1 MTRAR
6 VRHIIFMTEKNIL
19 QEAYDS
25 LCPNASVPKT
35 FSVVYTGRMK
45 DYGST
50 LSMNGRHLELKLSR
64 QFYTVAREI
73 QIGMAQEL
81 LCKLLRKKKDTI
93 YIDLYNNFV
102 KNLHLAVPKNRID
115 PELEESFD
123 RVNERYF
130 LGLVE
135 KPNLRWG
142 RQAVR
147 TFGSYDFKN
156 DTITISRIFRDADP
170 RYVDY
175 IMFHEMLHKQRKFKS
190 NASRTTYHDSKFK
203 RAEKIFKDSDML
215 EKELGRFA
223 TKERAK
229 AFFRWRR

>member
-1 MTRAR
+1 ME
-6 VRHIIFMTEKNIL
+6 EKNIL
-19 QEAYDS
+19 QEAYER
-25 LCPNASVPKT
+25 LGLTHRVPKT
-35 FSVVYTGRMK
+35 FEVVYTGRMR
-45 DYGST
+45 DYGSQ
-50 LSMNGRHLELKLSR
+50 LLMEGPHLTLKLSR
-64 QFYTVAREI
+64 QFYGVAREI
-73 QIGMAQEL
+73 QMGMAQEL
-81 LCKLLRKKKDTI
+81 LCKLMKNKKKTI

-102 KNLHLAVPKNRID
+102 KNLHLAVPKDRID

-123 RVNERYF
+123 RVNDRYF

-135 KPNLRWG
+135 KSNLRWG
-142 RQAVR
+142 REAVR

-156 DTITISRIFRDADP
+156 DTITISRIFKDSDD

-190 NASRTTYHDSKFK
+190 HASRTIYHDSTFK
-203 RAEKIFKDSDML
+203 RAEKVFEDADIL

-223 TKERAK
+223 AKAKAK